1 VTAQPPLRGF
11 LSDVGLP
18 ELLRPLVRGQRTG
31 VLRFARGSVTKTVYL
46 SSGRLIF
53 ATSTHPDDRLGEMLL
68 RKGLISYR
76 ALEESVLAIKLGKRQ
91 GTILVETGAI
101 RSRDLIEGVTDQ
113 VQEIVHS
120 LFQWEEGAY
129 EFVEGDLPSR
139 EVIVLRMSTADLILE
154 GVRRIAAW
162 SRIRAGVV
170 GLDQQYAL
178 SPGSVAVMGGMS
190 LHKDEVNLIA
200 AVDGVM
206 TVEEICAAI
215 AQTDFQ
221 VCRTVWGLWAAGVL
235 DRIPQDR
242 EARPATVEREK
253 TEPHAERVRGAS
265 VAREIERFNELHR
278 FLFELVSYELRE
290 RAPAF
295 FERAFARVSAEE
307 PALYEGVPVDAAGEL
322 DSFALRRNIVAGEI
336 AAYVRGLDR
345 LIEIETD
352 LAREILG
359 EKKAGIIQDGLLA
372 LKEQQ
377 LQGRPPS

>member
-1 VTAQPPLRGF
+1 V
-11 LSDVGLP
+11 V
-18 ELLRPLVRGQRTG
+18 
-31 VLRFARGSVTKTVYL
+31 KTVYL

-53 ATSTHPDDRLGEMLL
+53 ATSTHPDDRLGEKLL
-68 RKGLISYR
+68 RKGLITYR

-113 VQEIVHS
+113 VQEIVYS
-120 LFQWEEGAY
+120 LFQWEDGSY

-154 GVRRIAAW
+154 GVRRINAW

-170 GLDQQYAL
+170 GLEQQYAL
-178 SPGSVAVMGGMS
+178 SPSSVAIMGGMA
-190 LHKDEVNLIA
+190 LQKDEVNLIA
-200 AVDGVM
+200 AIDGTM
-206 TVEEICAAI
+206 TVEEICAAV
-215 AQTDFQ
+215 AQSDFH
-221 VCRTVWGLWAAGVL
+221 VCRTVWGLWAAGIL

-242 EARPATVEREK
+242 AERPLSPEREK
-253 TEPHAERVRGAS
+253 TEPHVERVRGAS
-265 VAREIERFNELHR
+265 VAREIERFNQLHR

-290 RAPAF
+290 RAGGF
-295 FERAFARVSAEE
+295 FERAFTRVSGEE
-307 PALYEGVPVDAAGEL
+307 PALYEGVAVDVAGEL

-336 AAYVRGLDR
+336 AGYVRSLDR

-352 LAREILG
+352 LAREVLG

-377 LQGRPPS
+377 LQGKPPA